1 MVVQSESTMV
11 GTDVVDIV
19 VPYTTPRL
27 TRLALREA
35 EELTTK
41 LPSRI
46 RLLRMLTVPYPL
58 DLRNPPIGLDIL
70 REQTRQVARGIS
82 ADEIVLFL
90 TRDPEETLL
99 KTLRPGSIVVI
110 ASKKRWWRTAQERLQ
125 KMADAGGA
133 KARQRGLQRG
143 PGRANA
149 GQMRRALAAS
159 ATARK

>member
-1 MVVQSESTMV
+1 MPLMVMVKESANGVAET
-11 GTDVVDIV
+11 GLSDIV

-35 EELTTK
+35 QELASK

-46 RLLRMLTVPYPL
+46 RVLRMLAVPFPQELRYP
-58 DLRNPPIGLDIL
+58 PVALDIL
-70 REQTRQVARGIS
+70 REQTRQVARGIAAS
-82 ADEIVLFL
+82 EIVLFL

-125 KMADAGGA
+125 KICERHGY
-133 KARQRGLQRG
+133 QV
-143 PGRANA
+143 
-149 GQMRRALAAS
+149 ALVYS
-159 ATARK
+159 R

>member
-1 MVVQSESTMV
+1 MPPMVARSESTIV

-19 VPYTTPRL
+19 VPYTTSRL

-35 EELTTK
+35 EELTMK

-58 DLRNPPIGLDIL
+58 DLRCPPISLDIL
-70 REQTRQVARGIS
+70 REQTRQVARGME
-82 ADEIVLFL
+82 AAEIVFFL

-99 KTLRPGSIVVI
+99 KTMRPGSIVVI

-125 KMADAGGA
+125 KICERHGH
-133 KARQRGLQRG
+133 QV
-143 PGRANA
+143 
-149 GQMRRALAAS
+149 ALVYS
-159 ATARK
+159 R